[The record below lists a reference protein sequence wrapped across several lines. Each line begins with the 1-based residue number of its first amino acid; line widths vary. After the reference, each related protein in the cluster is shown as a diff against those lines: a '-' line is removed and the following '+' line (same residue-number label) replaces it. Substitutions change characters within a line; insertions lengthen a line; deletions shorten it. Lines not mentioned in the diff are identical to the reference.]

1 MAATTYAALLRGVNL
16 GARNRVAM
24 ADLRA
29 IVDGLG
35 GTDVRTY
42 VQSGNAVF
50 RHRSA
55 AATLERRL
63 AAAIERELGLEIAVL
78 LRSGA
83 QLAKIVKGNP
93 FLRRGADPSAL
104 HLTLLASTPARARL
118 RQVREVEVGDGRF
131 EVSGREVYLH
141 LPSGYGGSKLSN
153 AFFEKHLA
161 VPATTRNWR
170 TVAALAELTNE

>member
-1 MAATTYAALLRGVNL
+1 MATYAALLRGVNL

-35 GTDVRTY
+35 GKDVRTY
-42 VQSGNAVF
+42 VQSGNVVF
-50 RHRSA
+50 RHRSG

-63 AAAIERELGLEIAVL
+63 AAAIKRELDLDVAVL
-78 LRSGA
+78 VRSGA
-83 QLAKIVKGNP
+83 QLAKIVKSNP
-93 FLRRGADPSAL
+93 FVRGGADASKL
-104 HLTLLASTPARARL
+104 HVTLLASTPERGPL
-118 RQVREVEVGDGRF
+118 RRVRELDVGGGEF

-141 LPSGYGGSKLSN
+141 LPRGYGGTKLSN
-153 AFFEKHLA
+153 AFFEKQLG

-170 TVAALAELTNE
+170 TVTALADLTNE